1 MSAEHQMWVR
11 PLWRDKSLEEI
22 GVFGGDMVGREGVG
36 GSPSA
41 VPGPSA
47 FIHLIQYWGGIA

>member
-47 FIHLIQYWGGIA
+47 FIHLIQY